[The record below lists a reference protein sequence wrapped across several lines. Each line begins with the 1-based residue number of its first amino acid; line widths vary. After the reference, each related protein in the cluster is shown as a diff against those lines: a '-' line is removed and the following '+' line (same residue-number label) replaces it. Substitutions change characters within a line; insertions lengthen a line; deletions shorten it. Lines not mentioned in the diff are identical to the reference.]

1 MSRTLATAMEEAITA
16 DLVRPVFLVDLM
28 FSSAI
33 YLSTIIG
40 ETVYNNGSGDNSYY
54 GVGELLKM
62 SPVDEVQ
69 DLGAAGIT
77 LNLSGIN
84 GTELLNKALTED
96 YQGKTVTI
104 RLGALDAQGALV
116 NNPIVI
122 FAGFMDVMS
131 LSEGGGTAVI
141 QLTVENKLIRLD
153 KTNVRRYTSQD
164 QRAVH
169 STDKGFDYVTNIAN
183 KDITWGAQTEKAAKQ
198 QLQ

>member
-1 MSRTLATAMEEAITA
+1 MSRSLATQMESAVTA

-28 FSSAI
+28 FSSPI

-40 ETVYNNGSGDNSYY
+40 ETVFNNGSGNNNYY

-62 SPVDEVQ
+62 STVEEVQ

-84 GTELLNKALTED
+84 GTELLTKALTED

-116 NNPIVI
+116 TDPVII

-131 LSEGGGTAVI
+131 LNEGGGTGEI
-141 QLTVENKLIRLD
+141 QLKVENKLIRLD
-153 KTNVRRYTSQD
+153 RTRVRRYTSQD

-169 STDKGFDYVTNIAN
+169 PTDKGFDYVTTIAQ

>member
-1 MSRTLATAMEEAITA
+1 MEAAVTA
-16 DLVRPVFLVDLM
+16 DQVRPVFLVDLM
-28 FSSAI
+28 FTSPI

-40 ETVYNNGSGDNSYY
+40 ETVFNNGSGNNNYY

-62 SPVDEVQ
+62 STVQEVQ
-69 DLGAAGIT
+69 DLGATGIT

-96 YQGKTVTI
+96 YQGNVVTI
-104 RLGALDAQGALV
+104 RLGALDEQGELV
-116 NNPIVI
+116 TDPVI
-122 FAGFMDVMS
+122 IFSGFMDVMS
-131 LSEGGGTAVI
+131 LNEGGGTGEI
-141 QLTVENKLIRLD
+141 QLKVENKLIRLD
-153 KTNVRRYTSQD
+153 RTKVRRYTSQD

-169 STDKGFDYVTNIAN
+169 PTDQGFDYVTNIAQ